1 VKPQLFILLFE
12 QMGTHTHE
20 KNNNNVVSHLPL

>member
-1 VKPQLFILLFE
+1 
-12 QMGTHTHE
+12 MGTHTHE